1 MTGNKTKK
9 IVLASMFAALC
20 CVATMIIKIPSP
32 FKGYLNLGDC
42 TVLLTGFMMS
52 PMYGFLAT
60 GLGSALADVFSGYV
74 LYAPATFII
83 KGIMAVLA
91 YWGLAKSKKKH
102 AKFAGIFFAEA
113 FMVVGYYVFEGFV
126 YGFYPSCANIIP
138 NCVQG
143 LFGFAA
149 SILIIKLLV
158 KNKIFTKNNP
168 RL

>member
-1 MTGNKTKK
+1 MKTKK
-9 IVLASMFAALC
+9 IVVSSMLAALV
-20 CVATMIIKIPSP
+20 CVLTFAIRIPLP
-32 FKGYLNLGDC
+32 TGYVNPGDVAVILC
-42 TVLLTGFMMS
+42 GYFLPPVLAFVSAGI
-52 PMYGFLAT
+52 
-60 GLGSALADVFSGYV
+60 GSLFADVFSGYV